1 MKTLV
6 RFFSIINV
14 LEETHE
20 ARLKEIAER
29 LSLDRST
36 VYRFLST
43 GRKHGYIQKD
53 EKTNRYRLGYRF
65 LILSATISKRLDIR
79 NIAHQHLVELEEYTG
94 ETIHLTTFDGKNVVY
109 IDKIER
115 ERPVRMYS
123 RIGNIAPMHCTAV
136 GKAVLAYQPDADLE
150 KIIDLDNLKRYT
162 PNTIADK
169 ESLLRELKKIR
180 ETGYAVDRQEHE
192 DEICCI
198 ASPIWNSSGSVHLAI
213 SISAISSRTKM
224 KDLLAF
230 VPVLKQ
236 KGMLISRSLGFVN
249 TERRRPQFGNT

>member
-1 MKTLV
+1 MKTLA
-6 RFFSIINV
+6 RFFSIV
-14 LEETHE
+14 DLLEEMHE

-29 LSLDRST
+29 LGLDRST

-43 GRKHGYIQKD
+43 GQKHGYIQKD
-53 EKTNRYRLGYRF
+53 DKTSRYSLGYRF
-65 LILSATISKRLDIR
+65 LVLSATISKRLDIR
-79 NIAHQHLVELEEYTG
+79 KIAHQHLVELEQHTG
-94 ETIHLTTFDGKNVVY
+94 ETIHLTIFDGKNVVY

-136 GKAVLAYQPDADLE
+136 GKAILAYQPDGEIE
-150 KIIDLDNLKRYT
+150 KILDLDNLKKYT
-162 PNTIADK
+162 PNTITDK
-169 ESLLRELKKIR
+169 GALLRELKKIR

-213 SISAISSRTKM
+213 SISAIISRTKM
-224 KDLLAF
+224 KDLLTF

-236 KGMLISRSLGFVN
+236 KSMLISRSLGFVY
-249 TERRRPQFGNT
+249 TEGDRRLGSV